1 MVYKMKYLHVED
13 RIMKVRAWLALAL
26 ILCLT
31 VSLAACGSND
41 TAVYVQSVSNLTGM
55 GGIAAGDRFPGM
67 VVSENVTEI
76 KKDSEKTVKEVLVK
90 EGDDVNKGD
99 KLFEYDTDELQL
111 SLEKKQLE
119 LEQLNASIENYQ
131 QQIKELER
139 SAAGRPVRTSCNIP
153 SRSRPLRWT

>member
-1 MVYKMKYLHVED
+1 MVYKMKHLHVED

-26 ILCLT
+26 SLCLT

-111 SLEKKQLE
+111 SLE
-119 LEQLNASIENYQ
+119 
-131 QQIKELER
+131 R
-139 SAAGRPVRTSCNIP
+139 SSW
-153 SRSRPLRWT
+153 SWSS